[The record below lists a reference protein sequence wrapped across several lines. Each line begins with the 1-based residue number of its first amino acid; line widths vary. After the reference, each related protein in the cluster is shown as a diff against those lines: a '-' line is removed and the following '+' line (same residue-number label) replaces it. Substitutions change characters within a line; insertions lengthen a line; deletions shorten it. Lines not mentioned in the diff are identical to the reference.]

1 MENVA
6 NIPYSSAANRNRQPI
21 LDQLRS
27 LLPRR
32 GTLLEIGSGT
42 GQHAVFFSHNLPDIT
57 WQPTDRQEN
66 LAGLEA
72 RFSAEA
78 EQNILPPL
86 KLDVIHD
93 PWPARIYDAA
103 YSANTAHIMSWE
115 EVIAMFA
122 GVVKHLATGARFCLY
137 GPFNINGCFTSESNE
152 QFDFQLRAGNP
163 HMGIRD
169 MAAMVSLANDQKMQF
184 DQKIA
189 MPANNFL
196 LVFSKS

>member
-1 MENVA
+1 VA

-21 LDQLRS
+21 LEELRS

-42 GQHAVFFSHNLPDIT
+42 GQHAVFFSRNLPHLL
-57 WQPTDRQEN
+57 WQPTDRKEN
-66 LAGLEA
+66 LTGLEA
-72 RFSAEA
+72 RFLAEP
-78 EQNILPPL
+78 EKNLLPPL
-86 KLDVIHD
+86 ELDVIRD
-93 PWPARIYDAA
+93 SWPDRIYDAA

-115 EVIAMFA
+115 EVTAMFA
-122 GVVKHLATGARFCLY
+122 GVAAHLATGARFCLY

-152 QFDFQLRAGNP
+152 QFDSQLRLENP

-169 MAAMVSLANDQKMQF
+169 MAAIETLANDQQMQF